1 MELLALNK
9 GLKIIKSHQLIPTQI
24 NTDSQEIIRMF
35 KENHDIYDGI
45 LHDCKC
51 RLRRLGIPVIH
62 HCFREA
68 NMVADLLEKMGVN
81 STFFYEERIFEVS
94 PVCVRNALWT
104 DTIGTT
110 VQRSVRSSSNGRVD
124 HTHQVFQINPG

>member
-1 MELLALNK
+1 MKLLALNE
-9 GLKIIKSHQLIPTQI
+9 GLKIIESHQLIPTQI
-24 NTDSQEIIRMF
+24 NTDSQEIIRML

-45 LHDCKC
+45 LHDCRY

-68 NMVADLLEKMGVN
+68 NMVADSLAKMGAN
-81 STFFYEERIFEVS
+81 STFFDEARIFEVP

-124 HTHQVFQINPG
+124 RTYQVFQINPG